1 MLELRAYGKTELSE
15 MFSTRDMEGLQRKL
29 NRYGVAFDVQG
40 RGENAVITIREIADP
55 FKLYCITELG
65 FDGRT
70 DFKKVRNFLHYFFND
85 DEFMAMPDEVKEHR
99 MRKQG
104 QNVSRQTISSY
115 IAKLDSKNLIDR
127 NTNNFIYYFALKQE
141 QTIADREEYL
151 QAWHEYWND
160 IDNGF
165 SSTEAIRRMQSKY
178 GGVARKQPKPEING
192 IYMAEIEYLNTL
204 VQQSIEKEVERQ
216 N

>member
-1 MLELRAYGKTELSE
+1 MLELRAYGKPELSE

-29 NRYGVAFDVQG
+29 NRYGVVFDVQG

-70 DFKKVRNFLHYFFND
+70 DFMKVRNFLHYFFND

-104 QNVSRQTISSY
+104 QNVSRQTIASY

-127 NTNNFIYYFALKQE
+127 NTNNFIYIKLYR
-141 QTIADREEYL
+141 I
-151 QAWHEYWND
+151 
-160 IDNGF
+160 I
-165 SSTEAIRRMQSKY
+165 
-178 GGVARKQPKPEING
+178 
-192 IYMAEIEYLNTL
+192 
-204 VQQSIEKEVERQ
+204 
-216 N
+216 